1 MDTMDGLAKNMEEP
15 AQRLT
20 QQLHR
25 CLPRDCYFQLLK
37 SHFLFMDLLNDTLN
51 PKNYPLGLIHNI
63 QPSNW
68 CQHMLAT

>member
-1 MDTMDGLAKNMEEP
+1 MDTMDGLAKNMEKP

-37 SHFLFMDLLNDTLN
+37 SHFLFMDL
-51 PKNYPLGLIHNI
+51 
-63 QPSNW
+63 
-68 CQHMLAT
+68 